1 MGASSLLDIVGSFI
15 FAGFLLLMGLNLNA
29 SANEVRA
36 VYSGNY
42 NLQANLTTVVELI
55 EGDFRKIGYCR
66 TWQKTADPS
75 KSLRIADSSRI
86 RFLCDYDNNGSL
98 DSVTYWLGPP
108 SELASTPNPNDCY
121 LYRQINSATPTKM
134 NFGLT
139 QFSFT
144 YRDAEDSTLAFP
156 ISNPRLA
163 YYLTLTLSVS
173 SPAPYEQ
180 NMRGQYLDDPS
191 KYQVIWKQMRLITK
205 NLKNR

>member
-1 MGASSLLDIVGSFI
+1 VGSSSLLDIVGSFI
-15 FAGFLLLMGLNLNA
+15 FAGVLLLMGLNLNA
-29 SANEVRA
+29 NANEVKA

-75 KSLRIADSSRI
+75 KSLRVADSTRI
-86 RFLCDYDNNGSL
+86 RFLCDYNNDGSL
-98 DSVTYWLGPP
+98 DSVTYWLGPK
-108 SELASTPNPNDCY
+108 SELGDTPNPNDCY
-121 LYRQINSATPTKM
+121 LYRQINTSTASKM

-139 QFSFT
+139 QFSFA
-144 YRDAEDSTLAFP
+144 YRDAEDSTIAFP

-163 YYLTLTLSVS
+163 YYLTLTIAVS

-180 NMRGQYLDDPS
+180 EFLDDPS